1 MKNPGKIFSLAI
13 IMVLFSCSKEP
24 MIDVSE
30 ESETLEQ
37 SAVFKSAANQST
49 VPIKDHT
56 FDEIQG
62 ASSDIHRNKNG
73 ITVNFKTKNL
83 IPNNA
88 YTLWWV
94 VFGDAPG
101 PPTVTYAAGHIAGG
115 SGTGNFSS
123 HKSLGAS
130 FNNPLSAEVHLVLH
144 THGPA
149 VPGMIPDQ
157 ILTWNEGCL
166 VILPS
171 GPGILHEDSDELGR
185 CADIQ
190 FAVHPP
196 VN

>member
-1 MKNPGKIFSLAI
+1 MKNTGKIFSLAI

-24 MIDVSE
+24 MID
-30 ESETLEQ
+30 ESKEGETLEQ
-37 SAVFKSAANQST
+37 SPVFKSTANQSI
-49 VPIKDHT
+49 VPIKDYT

-62 ASSDIHRNKNG
+62 ASSNIHRSKNG
-73 ITVNFKTKNL
+73 ITVDFKTKNL

-101 PPTVTYAAGHIAGG
+101 PPNVTYAAGHIAGG
-115 SGTGNFSS
+115 SGKGNFSA

-144 THGPA
+144 THGQA

-166 VILPS
+166 VVLPS
-171 GPGILHEDSDELGR
+171 GPGIMHEDSDELGR